1 MQIIPQDQIQDELD
15 LVRIQLQI
23 LTYRMRKNIKKCNRV
38 AESIDR
44 SIQKIQFVPSESNDQ
59 VMYKSG
65 NSSTCHSYLRKS
77 RISLHSSSS
86 LG

>member
-1 MQIIPQDQIQDELD
+1 MIHQDQIQDELV

-23 LTYRMRKNIKKCNRV
+23 LTYRMRKNLKKCNRV

-44 SIQKIQFVPSESNDQ
+44 SIQKIQFIPSESNDE
-59 VMYKSG
+59 VIYKSQ

-86 LG
+86 TL

>member
-1 MQIIPQDQIQDELD
+1 MIHQDQIQDELE

-23 LTYRMRKNIKKCNRV
+23 LTYRMRKNLKKCNRV

-44 SIQKIQFVPSESNDQ
+44 SIQKIQFIPSESNDE
-59 VMYKSG
+59 VIYKSQ

-86 LG
+86 TL

>member
-1 MQIIPQDQIQDELD
+1 MEQIYEDLETIRIQIQ
-15 LVRIQLQI
+15 I
-23 LTYRMRKNIKKCNRV
+23 LNHKMRKNLQKCNRV

-44 SIQKIQFVPSESNDQ
+44 SIQKIQFVPSESNDE
-59 VMYKSG
+59 VIYKSQ

-86 LG
+86 SL

>member
-1 MQIIPQDQIQDELD
+1 MKMILQDQIQDELD

-23 LTYRMRKNIKKCNRV
+23 LTYRMRKNMKKCDRV

-44 SIQKIQFVPSESNDQ
+44 SIQKIQFVPSESNDE
-59 VMYKSG
+59 VIYKSQ

-77 RISLHSSSS
+77 RIIA
-86 LG
+86 

>member
-1 MQIIPQDQIQDELD
+1 MQYNQIEDELD

-44 SIQKIQFVPSESNDQ
+44 TIQKIQFIPSESNDE
-59 VMYKSG
+59 VIYKSG

-77 RISLHSSSS
+77 RISFHSSSS
-86 LG
+86 FK

>member
-1 MQIIPQDQIQDELD
+1 MIHQDQIQDELD

-23 LTYRMRKNIKKCNRV
+23 LTYRMRKNIKKCDRV

-44 SIQKIQFVPSESNDQ
+44 SIQKIQFVPSESTDE
-59 VMYKSG
+59 VIYKSQ

-86 LG
+86 LE